1 MTFFYFQTEMKELKE
16 RLEIEKQQ
24 WIENYMKKQVKYIKP
39 SKLPWFESELPDK
52 DEKYLAFESST
63 NRDLT
68 ILGRQRDGNGY
79 QYNIDHWKEL
89 SNYNIWII

>member
-1 MTFFYFQTEMKELKE
+1 MKELKE

-24 WIENYMKKQVKYIKP
+24 WIENYMKKQVKYTKP

-63 NRDLT
+63 NVPMKSRSFRGSSDTNHGSLLLPT
-68 ILGRQRDGNGY
+68 LDP
-79 QYNIDHWKEL
+79 HV
-89 SNYNIWII
+89 